1 MSRVV
6 GDATHIKGKPLSGD
20 AASGDVWQHNGA
32 AYVPVEIVTEVFRD
46 INVSGTVL
54 EPEGPDDTLFLS
66 GVSGISLTASEPLHG
81 VDFVLFEVSG
91 LTPDQIPS
99 WSAISGMAA
108 YSSGVSDTVP
118 AVSGMASYASGIA
131 DSVPAVSGQASYAS
145 GVVADAA
152 GLSGFVM
159 ASGDGLAVTVPVPM
173 SGRVLKASGAN
184 PLTDLYWGI
193 DATDELISGSGAA
206 YAYINVHGT
215 LLDANTSDDTL
226 NISGRSGILLTAVA
240 QPAQS
245 GDTMYVEV
253 SGLTTDQVPGL
264 ISISGNLT
272 DVENSLV
279 MIAWDVYSDDRLF
292 SDVATDDFETTDGV
306 DLDLTLA
313 AYVASGDYFGPI
325 EPEGDNYS
333 SIFVSGISDIIR
345 EDLKGE
351 IARWYQDSGNYGHFE
366 GAAQVLAGTA
376 VEFSGAGTVGMPCSG
391 HGFLSGSTVEV
402 RNTINYD
409 GTYVLGDQS
418 GGDANLFVISG
429 SFVAETFGEDD
440 EARRRITVGP
450 GAENAY
456 VQSGLEVV
464 FSDGTRVIR
473 QINGAGESDAEIE
486 LDTAHTTGEVLGVH
500 GLTYALTDLLN
511 PYIFYPEGS
520 SNSGTIDLTDPPN
533 DSYTNPFAVTK
544 SSDFAGYEAWKA
556 FDHSECTSF
565 ASSGD
570 LSGWLAVDFGSGSVE
585 IVNKYRLRTGFDAS
599 CFPGG
604 WTLQGSFAP
613 SPGSGDWVDLDTR
626 TGVSQPIG
634 SGCYDGSG
642 ALCSGSSASGCGYT
656 PWYTFAN
663 GAFYRHYR
671 LKFLGSHDPVWIEVG
686 DVELVAAECIVPS
699 GVFAGT
705 FQSGLDWDARSW
717 DVLRS
722 VSPNTVEYQQSQLY
736 HVISFDGRASWKIYQ
751 SGEWKTIARLNSG
764 SWEHFNASG
773 VWQISERPS
782 LVGTLSEAMSIGA
795 NQMTTTALD
804 ALSLSEWSG
813 SGGFE
818 SGVTQS
824 LDVGFGLGS
833 SGYFIPQLDNYGV
846 AYEVGARDVIL
857 ISSPWEASQNNPESA
872 YCVLCIEPVDTVTLD
887 TDIKA
892 FVSMNDGVDYEQIT
906 GLTVFR
912 EIGPYEYVRGDI
924 TGLTPRNDHAMRLKV
939 TTHNGANVRVH
950 AAALGVKYS

>member
-20 AASGDVWQHNGA
+20 VSSGDVWQYNGA

-46 INVSGTVL
+46 INVSGAVL

-99 WSAISGMAA
+99 WSEISGMAA

-145 GVVADAA
+145 GVVADVA

-159 ASGDGLAVTVPVPM
+159 ASGDGLAVTVPVPV
-173 SGRVLKASGAN
+173 SGRVLKASGTN
-184 PLTDLYWGI
+184 PLTDLYWGV
-193 DATDELISGSGAA
+193 DATDDLTSGSGAA

-215 LLDANTSDDTL
+215 VLDANTSDDTL

-240 QPAQS
+240 QPSQS
-245 GDTMYVEV
+245 GDTVYVEV

-264 ISISGNLT
+264 TSISGNLT
-272 DVENSLV
+272 NVENSLV

-292 SDVATDDFETTDGV
+292 SDVATDDFESTDGV
-306 DLDLTLA
+306 DFDLTLA
-313 AYVASGDYFGPI
+313 EYNASGDYFSPI
-325 EPEGDNYS
+325 EPEADS
-333 SIFVSGISDIIR
+333 ASIISVSGISGIIR

-366 GAAQVLAGTA
+366 GAAQVLSGAA
-376 VEFSGAGTVGMPCSG
+376 VELSGAGSVGMPCSG
-391 HGFLSGSTVEV
+391 HGYVSGNTVQI
-402 RNTINYD
+402 RNTINYN

-418 GGDANLFVISG
+418 GGDANLFLISG
-429 SFVAETFGEDD
+429 SFIAEMFGDND
-440 EARRRITVGP
+440 EARKRITVGP
-450 GAENAY
+450 GADSPY
-456 VQSGLEVV
+456 VQSGLQVV
-464 FSDGTRVIR
+464 FSDSAPIISHISGT
-473 QINGAGESDAEIE
+473 GESDAAIE
-486 LDTAHTTGEVLGVH
+486 LDTAHGTANVLGMH
-500 GLTYALTDLLN
+500 GLMYGFTDLLN
-511 PYIFYPEGS
+511 THVFFPDGTGNTS
-520 SNSGTIDLTDPPN
+520 TIDLTDPPN

-556 FDHSECTSF
+556 FDHSDCTSF

-642 ALCSGSSASGCGYT
+642 VLCSGSSASGCGYT

-722 VSPNTVEYQQSQLY
+722 VSPNTVEYQHSQLY
-736 HVISFDGRASWKIYQ
+736 HAFSFDGRASWKIYQ

-764 SWEHFNASG
+764 SWEHLNASG
-773 VWQISERPS
+773 VWQSSDRPS
-782 LVGTLSEAMSIGA
+782 PVGALSEAMSITA
-795 NQMTTTALD
+795 NQMTTTE
-804 ALSLSEWSG
+804 LSDVRSSEWSG

-833 SGYFIPQLDNYGV
+833 SGYFIPQVDQYTA

-857 ISSPWEASQNNPESA
+857 ISTSWEASQNNPESA
-872 YCVLCIEPVDTVTLD
+872 YCVLSIEPVDTVILD

-924 TGLTPRNDHAMRLKV
+924 TGLTPRNDRAMRLKV
-939 TTHNGANVRVH
+939 TTHNGANVRIH